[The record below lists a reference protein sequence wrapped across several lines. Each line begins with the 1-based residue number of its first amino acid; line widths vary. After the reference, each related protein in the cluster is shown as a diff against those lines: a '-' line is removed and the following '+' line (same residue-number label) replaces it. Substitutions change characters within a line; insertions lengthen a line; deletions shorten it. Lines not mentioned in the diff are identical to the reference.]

1 MNIVINRMLE
11 SDLPRV
17 MKIERKSFAD
27 PWSLNSFRRELNDN
41 PYALYLSAY
50 LDEKLIAY
58 IGGWL
63 VTDELHITN
72 LAVDPAYRRQGVAG
86 KLLAELIDLA
96 KKQGIVRATLEVRAS
111 NTSAIKLY
119 EKNGFSSVG
128 CRPRYYRNN
137 NEDALI
143 MWKEL
148 SNE

>member
-17 MKIERKSFAD
+17 MKIERKSFTD

-119 EKNGFSSVG
+119 EKNGFVSVG